1 MDVVGARGR
10 AARIAV
16 TLLACALLLAGSLWG
31 DDDEFPFGP
40 FRMYASVPDVN
51 APARDTRL
59 EATDDVGATVLLTER
74 NTGIR
79 RAELEGQMDRFQKD
93 PGLLRAVVTAYAKR
107 NRHAPQL
114 RQVRIVIRWH
124 AIRDGAPTGAWR
136 DEVVTT
142 WTR

>member
-1 MDVVGARGR
+1 MDAVGARGR

-16 TLLACALLLAGSLWG
+16 TVLACALLLIGSLWG

-59 EATDDVGATVLLTER
+59 EAIDGAGATVLLTER

-79 RAELEGQMDRFQKD
+79 RAEIEGQMDRFLGD
-93 PGLLRAVVTAYAKR
+93 PALLRVVAAAYAKR
-107 NRHAPQL
+107 NRQAPEL

-124 AIRDGAPTGAWR
+124 DIRDGVPTGAWH

>member
-16 TLLACALLLAGSLWG
+16 TLLAFALLLAGSLWG

-40 FRMYASVPDVN
+40 FRMYSTVPDVN

-59 EATDDVGATVLLTER
+59 EATDDLGTVVLLTER

-79 RAELEGQMDRFQKD
+79 RAEIEGQMDRFRKN
-93 PGLLRAVVTAYAKR
+93 PELLRAVATAYAKR
-107 NRHAPQL
+107 NQQAPRL

-124 AIRDGAPTGAWR
+124 DILEGVPTGTWH
-136 DEVVTT
+136 DEVVTM
-142 WTR
+142 WTL